1 MLPRRSSA
9 IALSA
14 ALLATVINFVSCQE
28 EGSLD
33 LSCVSQYA
41 CNVHGPNLLGYYNI
55 SQEALSTTVQEVS
68 DKHTNLSVFKYGRFI
83 CLVSWGI
90 FPNRIARVLCPVT
103 H

>member
-9 IALSA
+9 LTLSA

-55 SQEALSTTVQEVS
+55 SQEALSTTVQEVF
-68 DKHTNLSVFKYGRFI
+68 DKK
-83 CLVSWGI
+83 I
-90 FPNRIARVLCPVT
+90 FRGSIMVASYAWFLGGFFRIALQGYFGQ
-103 H
+103 